1 MNRKTL
7 RATLLIAVSLAALVA
22 AGALLAHRDEREW
35 TTGSEAALAQFQRG
49 LDERQRLYYG
59 EAAGHFERALEL
71 DPEFAAPK
79 LFLLERMLEPGED
92 EARPEALEAELR
104 AADPSRLN
112 PRERF
117 LIEHHLA
124 MRDRD
129 GERAA
134 ALLDDYL
141 ERYPDDPFA
150 LNTYCMRLWQVRD
163 FEKAEALYRRLIEI
177 DPNWVTAQN
186 HLGYTAMAQGDWQR
200 AEEQFEIYR
209 YLAPDQA
216 NPHDSLGELLLL
228 TGRWEE
234 ARREFEAALAIKPDF
249 CPSWGNLVT
258 LELLNGR
265 FDAGGQVLEGMER
278 EGFCPQ
284 EVRFQR
290 CRLGVWRAY
299 TTADWRGAWDAY
311 RAQCESYPGDA
322 PVIAYEAA
330 LLAGL
335 PDEAAAL
342 AEELKGVVES
352 FAPRDG
358 VRAFTLHLEGIRLRV
373 EGRPEEAVERL
384 READRLLV
392 YFGRAD
398 GYFKLANRAQLWHA
412 LTAAGRTDE
421 ADRLLA
427 ELRAVN
433 PTIAERWTSEVGPRA
448 ATRSTGAERPA
459 S

>member
-7 RATLLIAVSLAALVA
+7 RIALLIAVALAAVAA
-22 AGALLAHRDEREW
+22 AGALLAHRAEREW
-35 TTGSEAALAQFQRG
+35 TTESEAALAQFQRG
-49 LDERQRLYYG
+49 LDEAQRLYRG
-59 EAAGHFERALEL
+59 EAAGHFERAIEL
-71 DPEFAAPK
+71 DPDFVAAK
-79 LFLLERMLEPGED
+79 LLLLERLEGRENEP
-92 EARPEALEAELR
+92 RRKSLEAELR
-104 AADPSRLN
+104 AADLSRLS

-117 LIEHHLA
+117 LIEHYFA
-124 MRDRD
+124 VRDRD
-129 GERAA
+129 TERAA

-141 ERYPDDPFA
+141 ERHPDDPFA
-150 LNTYCMRLWQVRD
+150 LNTYCLRLWQMRD
-163 FEKAEALYRRLIEI
+163 FAEAEALYRRLIEI

-216 NPHDSLGELLLL
+216 NPHDSLGELMLL

-249 CPSWGNLVT
+249 YASWGNLVM

-265 FDAGGQVLEGMER
+265 FEQAEQIIDGIER
-278 EGFCPQ
+278 DGLATEEFI
-284 EVRFQR
+284 RHQR

-299 TTADWRGAWDAY
+299 GDADWRGVRDAY
-311 RAQCESYPGDA
+311 RAQCEPQGDA

-342 AEELKGVVES
+342 AEEMKGGLEQY
-352 FAPRDG
+352 APSDA
-358 VRAFTLHLEGIRLRV
+358 VRAVALHLEGIRLRV
-373 EGRPEEAVERL
+373 EGRPAEAVERL

-398 GYFKLANRAQLWHA
+398 GYFKLANRVQLWQA
-412 LTAAGRTDE
+412 LTAAGRMDE
-421 ADRLLA
+421 ADRLLN

-433 PTIAERWTSEVGPRA
+433 PTIAERWTSQISKQAVAGSA
-448 ATRSTGAERPA
+448 GAERPA